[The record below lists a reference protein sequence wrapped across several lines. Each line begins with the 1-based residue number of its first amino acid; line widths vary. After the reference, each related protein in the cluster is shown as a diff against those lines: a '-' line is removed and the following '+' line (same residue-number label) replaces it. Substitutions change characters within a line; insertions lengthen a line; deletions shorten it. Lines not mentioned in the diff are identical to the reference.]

1 MGLLIVSTFREKIC
15 HSQSDRLQVHCH
27 AGQNGFTKNDNF
39 SIDPSHSAAQLQFH
53 GVEKEAW
60 LLQQQ
65 VQFHRGEKEAW
76 SLRHQVQ
83 FHGGEKEAWS
93 LQRQLKF
100 LHCSAS

>member
-39 SIDPSHSAAQLQFH
+39 STDPSHSAAQLQFH
-53 GVEKEAW
+53 G
-60 LLQQQ
+60 
-65 VQFHRGEKEAW
+65 GEKEAW
-76 SLRHQVQ
+76 SLQQQVQ

-93 LQRQLKF
+93 LQQQVQFHGGEKE
-100 LHCSAS
+100 A